1 MKELTRQFNRL
12 DVGARLAIISFFL
25 LALVFGMFVWVI
37 GNATTTMLEQR
48 AADHI
53 IATGKSNGATAPDAA
68 ALRERILALN
78 VGASGKYYVV
88 DASPGTN
95 YGTVVVDPKREGQN
109 ILTAKAADGAEY
121 VKQMLQKK
129 EGLLRYDSATDNS
142 ARTRLAAFTTIPG
155 KNWLVVG
162 ETYTDE
168 FTGEA
173 TQLRNTAA
181 AVAVLALL
189 VLAAILYAVIR
200 RTVSQPLAAATEAA
214 AKLATGDLTTH
225 IDLNRADEIGR
236 LIAAINSIGQG
247 LANVIWNIRH
257 GTETLYSATNEI
269 AAGNQDLSVR
279 TEQQASSL
287 EKTASSMEQM
297 TSTVKENADN
307 ANQANQLARTASEV
321 AIKGGQVVS
330 QVVHTMNSID
340 QSSRKIV
347 DIISVIDGI
356 AFQTNILALNAA
368 VEAARAGEQGRG
380 FAVVATEVRN
390 LAQRSSAAAR
400 EIKTLIEASA
410 QNVQEG
416 SKLVEQAGTTME
428 EVVTSIKRVYD
439 IMGEISTASHEQ
451 SVGIEQVNEA
461 MLQMDQNTQQ
471 NAALVEQ
478 AAAAAESL
486 RSQTTELNNVVGIF
500 KLKSAKHGT
509 KEEAAEMVRRAVA
522 SLEDNGRDKTFAE
535 ISNKLGA
542 FCDRDLYVVIYDMR
556 GKNLAHGANP
566 GNVGKDMLDARDGAG
581 KPYLRERI
589 AIIQNQGGGWQD
601 YLFLNPISKQMEAKS
616 MYLERYED
624 LIVGCG
630 VYKEKEEG

>member
-1 MKELTRQFNRL
+1 M
-12 DVGARLAIISFFL
+12 I
-25 LALVFGMFVWVI
+25 
-37 GNATTTMLEQR
+37 
-48 AADHI
+48 
-53 IATGKSNGATAPDAA
+53 
-68 ALRERILALN
+68 
-78 VGASGKYYVV
+78 
-88 DASPGTN
+88 
-95 YGTVVVDPKREGQN
+95 
-109 ILTAKAADGAEY
+109 
-121 VKQMLQKK
+121 
-129 EGLLRYDSATDNS
+129 RYDSASDNS
-142 ARTRLAAFTTIPG
+142 RRIKLAAFTTIADRQ
-155 KNWLVVG
+155 WLVVG
-162 ETYTDE
+162 ESYIDE

-173 TQLRNTAA
+173 TNLRNMAA
-181 AVAVLALL
+181 LIALVVLLL
-189 VLAAILYAVIR
+189 LAGLLYVVIR
-200 RTVSQPLAAATEAA
+200 NAVSRPLKLATDAATR
-214 AKLATGDLTTH
+214 LATGDLTVH
-225 IDLNRADEIGR
+225 IDVARSDDIGR
-236 LIAAINSIGQG
+236 LLDAVNSIGQG

-257 GTETLYSATNEI
+257 GTELLHSATNEI

-279 TEQQASSL
+279 TEQQAGSL

-307 ANQANQLARTASEV
+307 ANQANKLARTASEV
-321 AIKGGQVVS
+321 AIQGGDVVA
-330 QVVHTMNSID
+330 QVVHTMNSIE

-410 QNVQEG
+410 NNVQEG
-416 SKLVEQAGTTME
+416 SKLVEQAGTTMD

-486 RSQTTELNNVVGIF
+486 RSQTTELNNIVGIF
-500 KLKSAKHGT
+500 KLKTASHGT
-509 KEEAAEMVRRAVA
+509 KDEAVDMVKRAVA
-522 SLEDNGRDKTFAE
+522 ALADNGSETTFAE
-535 ISNKLGA
+535 ISNKLGK
-542 FCDRDLYVVIYDMR
+542 FCDRDLYVVIYDMQ

-566 GNVGKDMLDARDGAG
+566 GNVGKDMIDAKDGAG
-581 KPYLRERI
+581 KPYVRERI

-601 YLFLNPISKQMEAKS
+601 YLFLNPISKQVEEKS
-616 MYLERYED
+616 MYLERHQN
-624 LIVGCG
+624 LIIGCG
-630 VYKEKEEG
+630 IYKHKD